1 MTEQGTQATTSRRR
15 PVGSVR
21 DRLLAAA
28 DELFY
33 AEGITAVGV
42 ERIRQV
48 ADVAKS
54 SIYEHFRSKDGLVAA
69 YLAGRS
75 AGWRER
81 LGAALAAADPAP
93 AAQLDVV
100 FDELGAWF
108 TEPGFRGCPF
118 INASAELPDP
128 SHPAA
133 VVAAEHRAWI
143 LGLMTDIAVRAGAC
157 NPTRLAR
164 QLVLLY
170 DASMVAAHNGG
181 GDAAADAKA
190 AAGTLL
196 GAATAS

>member
-1 MTEQGTQATTSRRR
+1 MTEPGTQALTPGRQHT
-15 PVGSVR
+15 GSVR

-42 ERIRQV
+42 ERIRRA

-54 SIYEHFRSKDGLVAA
+54 SIYEHFGSKDGLVAA

-81 LGAALAAADPAP
+81 LGAALAAADPVP

-108 TEPGFRGCPF
+108 TEPDFRGCPF

-133 VVAAEHRAWI
+133 VVAAEHRAWV
-143 LGLMTDIAVRAGAC
+143 LGLLTDIAVRAGAR
-157 NPTRLAR
+157 NPTRLGR
-164 QLVLLY
+164 QLALLY

-181 GDAAADAKA
+181 SDAAADAKA
-190 AAGTLL
+190 AAATLL
-196 GAATAS
+196 RAAAAS